1 MGKEW
6 PPTWWRTISWCQ
18 AWTLPF
24 AALCCILPFCYSWK
38 WGDQCLS
45 WAQLGVSLKIST
57 DAIWAGNKRWGS
69 SDLFSHRKTSFCMMS
84 FYFGNTSLIWIL
96 NIKLCMFLN
105 CKTAE
110 KFSREERLNKTI
122 MSRLLLILGDFLASS
137 KIILFYIESFLSNTL
152 LFSPF
157 SLNNTL
163 FN

>member
-1 MGKEW
+1 MATHLVKNYLLMSSLN
-6 PPTWWRTISWCQ
+6 PSFCSIVLYPS
-18 AWTLPF
+18 
-24 AALCCILPFCYSWK
+24 ILLFLK
-38 WGDQCLS
+38 VRDQCLS

-84 FYFGNTSLIWIL
+84 FCFGNTSLIWIL